1 MLDERSAAAKRAKL
15 AAAAR
20 KEQAEQAALKRD

>member
-1 MLDERSAAAKRAKL
+1 MKRVTL

-20 KEQAEQAALKRD
+20 KAEQERKEQAEKGEEQP